1 MERLEQIGRL
11 LPRPIQQSLRY
22 IYGALPPAIRYGKV
36 FWETY
41 KFLQESQWWSREKLE
56 EYQMQQL
63 SKLLHHAY
71 ENVPYYRKV
80 FDERGLKPK
89 DIQDFDDL
97 KKLPY
102 LTKDDFKTHFNELV
116 AQNINLKNLPMS
128 HTSGTSGKP
137 LQFYTSPSIGQ
148 MELAFIFHQWSRVG
162 YKPDDLRV
170 EIRGQ
175 IKEEKNRVEFDP
187 ASKVLRLS
195 PRIDNKEVAQ
205 YYLERIR
212 EFKANFIHGYPSAIA
227 FFAHAIKKYGLA
239 VPFQLKAVLFAS
251 EAVYDWEREIVNEIF
266 NCRVFSHYGMAEQVA
281 LAAECEGSS
290 YYHCLPQYG
299 ITEVDPETNEII
311 GTGFLNYINPFIRY
325 RTTDV
330 ASGIL
335 PHCKHC
341 VREYYPVFK
350 KLEGRIGDYLVTPRG
365 LVGPAV
371 ITHPFK
377 DLKTIK
383 DTQVVQ
389 KSIDCVILRV
399 VPWEKN
405 NLSTYKTEVACLS
418 RSLQNILGDELRI
431 EVEEVDKIK
440 RTKSGKF
447 KWIISDVSMGMLEM
461 GLK

>member
-1 MERLEQIGRL
+1 
-11 LPRPIQQSLRY
+11 
-22 IYGALPPAIRYGKV
+22 
-36 FWETY
+36 
-41 KFLQESQWWSREKLE
+41 
-56 EYQMQQL
+56 
-63 SKLLHHAY
+63 
-71 ENVPYYRKV
+71 
-80 FDERGLKPK
+80 
-89 DIQDFDDL
+89 
-97 KKLPY
+97 
-102 LTKDDFKTHFNELV
+102 
-116 AQNINLKNLPMS
+116 
-128 HTSGTSGKP
+128 
-137 LQFYTSPSIGQ
+137 
-148 MELAFIFHQWSRVG
+148 
-162 YKPDDLRV
+162 
-170 EIRGQ
+170 
-175 IKEEKNRVEFDP
+175 
-187 ASKVLRLS
+187 
-195 PRIDNKEVAQ
+195 
-205 YYLERIR
+205 
-212 EFKANFIHGYPSAIA
+212 
-227 FFAHAIKKYGLA
+227 